1 MRKRWRTEDRQDV
14 ATEPGDAG
22 SLAGEILTVRQALGT
37 LAFSVVVT
45 VAFLVSDGIPDAPS
59 VRRHVDAA
67 YARSPADDIGGD
79 AVAYTSPLKPTGVAA
94 EITDGWRPG
103 RGVADAD
110 GVYLRYAD
118 DSIVIL
124 RRQNGSLILVEKTT
138 TAYPRYLA
146 HVAGHWDR

>member
-1 MRKRWRTEDRQDV
+1 M
-14 ATEPGDAG
+14 
-22 SLAGEILTVRQALGT
+22 
-37 LAFSVVVT
+37 AFSAVLAVG
-45 VAFLVSDGIPDAPS
+45 FLVSDGVPDAFS

-67 YARSPADDIGGD
+67 YSRSPADDIGRD
-79 AVAYTSPLKPTGVAA
+79 AVAYTSSQAPTRVAA
-94 EITDGWRPG
+94 AITDRWRPG

-146 HVAGHWDR
+146 HVAGQWDR